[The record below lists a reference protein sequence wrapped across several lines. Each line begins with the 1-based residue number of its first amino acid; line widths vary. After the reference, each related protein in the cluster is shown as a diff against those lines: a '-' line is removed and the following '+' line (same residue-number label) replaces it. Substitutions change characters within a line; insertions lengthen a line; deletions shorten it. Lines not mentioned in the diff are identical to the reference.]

1 MRDLPYVIISF
12 LFLLVL
18 TLPLSIVLFST
29 YGGLAT
35 LAFLVLPLGWFIID
49 SDISHNS
56 MDQYLE

>member
-1 MRDLPYVIISF
+1 MKDVPNIIISF

-18 TLPLSIVLFST
+18 TLPLTIVLFST

-35 LAFLVLPLGWFIID
+35 LAFLILPLGWFILD
-49 SDISHNS
+49 SDITHYS